1 MHGSDTSTFAYGMW
15 TVVAFDVLLFV
26 FFAISFVRPKGGV
39 EWRTMGIF
47 IGFIVALFT
56 EMYGLPLTIYFLSQ
70 WLGASYPV
78 LNPLSH
84 THGHLW
90 LVLPGVADSPV
101 AMTILH
107 TVSNAIII
115 LGFYLLYQGWA
126 LIYHNEGKLV
136 TEGVYSHIRHPQY
149 AGLFLITLGLL
160 IQWPTLITL
169 LMWPTLTFAYYRLAM
184 REEGEVSRR
193 FPKEYVAYRRRVPA
207 FVPRFSQHRKEFVQ

>member
-1 MHGSDTSTFAYGMW
+1 MAGCFVSGSKSAFAHPW
-15 TVVAFDVLLFV
+15 SSVARVTG
-26 FFAISFVRPKGGV
+26 SC
-39 EWRTMGIF
+39 
-47 IGFIVALFT
+47 GFTCRDDL
-56 EMYGLPLTIYFLSQ
+56 
-70 WLGASYPV
+70 
-78 LNPLSH
+78 
-84 THGHLW
+84 
-90 LVLPGVADSPV
+90 
-101 AMTILH
+101 LH

-193 FPKEYVAYRRRVPA
+193 FPKEYAAYRRRVPA
-207 FVPRFSQHRKEFVQ
+207 FVPRFS

>member
-1 MHGSDTSTFAYGMW
+1 
-15 TVVAFDVLLFV
+15 
-26 FFAISFVRPKGGV
+26 
-39 EWRTMGIF
+39 
-47 IGFIVALFT
+47 
-56 EMYGLPLTIYFLSQ
+56 MYELPLTIYFLSQ

-84 THGHLW
+84 THGHMW

-107 TVSNAIII
+107 TVSNALII

-169 LMWPTLTFAYYRLAM
+169 LMWLTLTFAYYRLAM
-184 REEGEVSRR
+184 REEWEVSRR
-193 FPKEYVAYRRRVPA
+193 FPKEYAAIEDTSLRLCRGFPSKGIRTMKHA
-207 FVPRFSQHRKEFVQ
+207 IMMLLIEDASLRLCRGFLNTERNS

>member
-1 MHGSDTSTFAYGMW
+1 MHGIGYFNIRIWDVDSGG
-15 TVVAFDVLLFV
+15 VDVLLFV

-101 AMTILH
+101 AMTSC
-107 TVSNAIII
+107 TPSATQ
-115 LGFYLLYQGWA
+115 LLSWDS
-126 LIYHNEGKLV
+126 
-136 TEGVYSHIRHPQY
+136 TCFIRV
-149 AGLFLITLGLL
+149 G
-160 IQWPTLITL
+160 
-169 LMWPTLTFAYYRLAM
+169 R
-184 REEGEVSRR
+184 
-193 FPKEYVAYRRRVPA
+193 
-207 FVPRFSQHRKEFVQ
+207 

>member
-1 MHGSDTSTFAYGMW
+1 MDSGG
-15 TVVAFDVLLFV
+15 VDVLLFV

-39 EWRTMGIF
+39 EWRTMSIF

-107 TVSNAIII
+107 TVSNPIINLGI
-115 LGFYLLYQGWA
+115 LPA
-126 LIYHNEGKLV
+126 LSGL
-136 TEGVYSHIRHPQY
+136 GVDLSQRRQACDRGSLFPYPPPAVCRTFPDYS
-149 AGLFLITLGLL
+149 
-160 IQWPTLITL
+160 WPADS
-169 LMWPTLTFAYYRLAM
+169 MAHVDHAPH
-184 REEGEVSRR
+184 
-193 FPKEYVAYRRRVPA
+193 VAYPNLRLLPARDARRRGG
-207 FVPRFSQHRKEFVQ
+207 

>member
-1 MHGSDTSTFAYGMW
+1 MDSGG
-15 TVVAFDVLLFV
+15 VDVLLFV

-136 TEGVYSHIRHPQY
+136 TEGVYSHIRHPQLPDFPDY
-149 AGLFLITLGLL
+149 S
-160 IQWPTLITL
+160 WPADS
-169 LMWPTLTFAYYRLAM
+169 MAHVDHAPH
-184 REEGEVSRR
+184 
-193 FPKEYVAYRRRVPA
+193 VAYPNLRLLPARDARRRGG
-207 FVPRFSQHRKEFVQ
+207 

>member
-1 MHGSDTSTFAYGMW
+1 MAGC
-15 TVVAFDVLLFV
+15 FV
-26 FFAISFVRPKGGV
+26 S
-39 EWRTMGIF
+39 
-47 IGFIVALFT
+47 
-56 EMYGLPLTIYFLSQ
+56 
-70 WLGASYPV
+70 PV

-149 AGLFLITLGLL
+149 AGLFLITLGVL

-169 LMWPTLTFAYYRLAM
+169 LMWPNLTFAYYRLAM

-193 FPKEYVAYRRRVPA
+193 FPKEYAAYRRRVPA
-207 FVPRFSQHRKEFVQ
+207 FVSRFSQHRKEFVQ